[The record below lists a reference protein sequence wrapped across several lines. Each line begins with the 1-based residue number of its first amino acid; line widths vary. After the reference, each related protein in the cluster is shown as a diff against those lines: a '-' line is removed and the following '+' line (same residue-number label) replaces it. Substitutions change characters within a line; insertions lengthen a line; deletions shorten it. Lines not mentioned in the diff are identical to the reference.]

1 MFFALTGRVDLRR
14 ILTSQWI
21 SSSAATSSA
30 SLKRSASPKPPK
42 SYTLR
47 SFRYPGG
54 PRIWKTRLA
63 SGFLVVQRRVIS
75 QVPIYPPILF
85 FFVLVIAARI
95 ADAACLHTIRPNQR
109 MKPTAPLRGN
119 FGVFATTP
127 STSSR
132 VPASL
137 VRFASSR
144 SCTPA
149 VLFST
154 MRRGLFL
161 FR

>member
-1 MFFALTGRVDLRR
+1 MDFV
-14 ILTSQWI
+14 IC
-21 SSSAATSSA
+21 ATSSA
-30 SLKRSASPKPPK
+30 SLKRSVSAKPPK
-42 SYTLR
+42 SYTLH

-54 PRIWKTRLA
+54 SRIWKTRLA
-63 SGFLVVQRRVIS
+63 SGFLVVQRLIS
-75 QVPIYPPILF
+75 QVPIYPPIFF

-95 ADAACLHTIRPNQR
+95 ADAACLHTMKPNQR

-137 VRFASSR
+137 ARFASSR
-144 SCTPA
+144 SRTPA

-154 MRRGLFL
+154 MRRGLSL